1 MGDRCFHA
9 HTARLQPTTVQV
21 YKGSAIIN
29 TYKIIIYG
37 DLTGDGAINVN
48 DLFKIKRC
56 LLKIENLNLEN
67 LLAADIS
74 RNGAVSIADLIAVK
88 KHLLNILAISQS

>member
-1 MGDRCFHA
+1 MKYSSF
-9 HTARLQPTTVQV
+9 L
-21 YKGSAIIN
+21 S
-29 TYKIIIYG
+29 
-37 DLTGDGAINVN
+37 LNVN